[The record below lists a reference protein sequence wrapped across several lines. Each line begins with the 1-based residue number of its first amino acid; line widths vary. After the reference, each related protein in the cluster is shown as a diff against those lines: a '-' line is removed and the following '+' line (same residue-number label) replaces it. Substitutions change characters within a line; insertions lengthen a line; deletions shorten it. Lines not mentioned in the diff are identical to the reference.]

1 MSSDVFEYMKLQ
13 AERGDIQAQ
22 VQYSTFELNP
32 FNSNVNSIFFLLCE
46 IMQRTFCRSRAAAAL
61 CIYRCR
67 RIAIET
73 EKIKPNPLCA
83 QRRLASM
90 LFWGQHGISKDPGG
104 AMMWF
109 ERSAMQMKDPSA
121 LYDYS
126 ILLMKVL

>member
-1 MSSDVFEYMKLQ
+1 MSSDVFEYVKLQ
-13 AERGDIQAQ
+13 AERGDVQAQ

-32 FNSNVNSIFFLLCE
+32 GIYSFFFFYFVKSCNARLPFKSSSCAMY
-46 IMQRTFCRSRAAAAL
+46 IY
-61 CIYRCR
+61 IYRCR

-90 LFWGQHGISKDPGG
+90 LFWGQHGISKDPRG